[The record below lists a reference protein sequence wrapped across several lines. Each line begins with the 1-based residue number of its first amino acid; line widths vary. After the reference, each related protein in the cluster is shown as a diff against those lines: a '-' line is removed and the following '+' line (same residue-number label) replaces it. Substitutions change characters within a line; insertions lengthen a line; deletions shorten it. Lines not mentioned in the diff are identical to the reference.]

1 MNRDII
7 CSNWSYNSD
16 SRSASVQ
23 RPDGK
28 YYIIEIP
35 LKVLSDNKVLEWIR
49 PILNKMTESYYKEK
63 ELDISLNIVRDVITY
78 LNGFRLYGDINDSK
92 YEIYDMTYST
102 GVYFSWPIYDDIK
115 ELFDINSIKGKII
128 NEYNQKNTNQINDV
142 LFYPWKDTKRIKF
155 DLNKINILEIKP
167 NL

>member
-7 CSNWSYNSD
+7 CSSWSYNSG
-16 SRSASVQ
+16 RRIASVK

-28 YYIIEIP
+28 YYEIEIP
-35 LKVLSDNKVLEWIR
+35 SKVLLDDKVLEWIR

-78 LNGFRLYGDINDSK
+78 LNEFLLYGDINDSK

-102 GVYFSWPIYDDIK
+102 GVYSIYDDIK

-142 LFYPWKDTKRIKF
+142 LFYPWKKTKRVKF